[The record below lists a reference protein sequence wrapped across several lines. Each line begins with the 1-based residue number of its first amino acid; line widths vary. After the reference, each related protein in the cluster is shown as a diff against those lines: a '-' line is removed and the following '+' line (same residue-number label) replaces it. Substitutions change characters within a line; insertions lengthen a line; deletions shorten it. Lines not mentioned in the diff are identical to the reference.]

1 MTYQRKVIYYSLG
14 ALLGVAVLSFLV
26 ELLDGGKVDTL
37 SIGLVA
43 LGFSVFEAAILLMIA
58 FGIALFGED
67 DMTEVVP
74 ASEDVLDGKDNY
86 ERKLTKARRAKAFL
100 TAAGLVLLLGGSLC
114 YGSLG
119 LGGGIDVR

>member
-100 TAAGLVLLLGGSLC
+100 AAAGLVLLLGGSLC